1 MRECLNEA
9 RIKIIGFMR
18 DRFKAAGLSF
28 EEEEA
33 QELMDGIEESIWNE
47 LESYRSLTEVQQIV
61 DCVRAGHEMN
71 VPYYDPEIDDDPY
84 IVRPKW

>member
-1 MRECLNEA
+1 MRERLNEA

-33 QELMDGIEESIWNE
+33 QELMDGASQKCNRLWI
-47 LESYRSLTEVQQIV
+47 
-61 DCVRAGHEMN
+61 A
-71 VPYYDPEIDDDPY
+71 
-84 IVRPKW
+84 